1 MFKIGD
7 FSRIARVSCRLLRYY
22 DEIGL
27 LKPAIVDRSS
37 GYRFYSAAQLQQLN
51 RTSWCSG
58 TWA

>member
-27 LKPAIVDRSS
+27 LKPAQLERDSGYRYYSASQCRVSIASSCSRSS
-37 GYRFYSAAQLQQLN
+37 G
-51 RTSWCSG
+51 
-58 TWA
+58 